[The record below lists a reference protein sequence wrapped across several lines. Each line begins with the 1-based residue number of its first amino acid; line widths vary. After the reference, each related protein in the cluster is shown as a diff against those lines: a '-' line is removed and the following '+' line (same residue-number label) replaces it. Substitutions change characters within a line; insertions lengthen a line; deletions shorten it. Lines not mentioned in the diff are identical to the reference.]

1 MRHLY
6 LFIHLVRQSQ
16 FRQGVVLD
24 NQFSLLQPGNGLFYF
39 LIIAPRHSKKV
50 FYHAVGNG
58 LLLHDERILRIGI
71 EIKILAL
78 ETVHILRGKNNAQS
92 LVPAHGNKV
101 AKRMVRERTRLSP
114 KFQLFA
120 SVVRCFFSK
129 VPVSPSRS
137 FSVPVSCAPSRQN
150 PVTGFC
156 LFLFFAHDL
165 QQKPPHVAH
174 DLQQKSCIFAP
185 DLEQELMF
193 RRHIL
198 KKLEAWKAN
207 AKHKPLI
214 LRGARQV
221 GKTTVV
227 NEFGTQFDNYLYF
240 NLENPES
247 IKLFEM
253 EIPLDDLVNM
263 LYASLGKSQKGGSTL
278 IFIDEIQ
285 NSPKTIALLRYF
297 YEQRPDLYVIAAGSL
312 LENLVDVKVSFPVGR
327 VQYLALR
334 PCSFYEFL
342 GAIGKNNLLAIL
354 AQKAELTIAFHEQLM
369 HLFNQYT
376 IIGGMP
382 EAVQQYAETQDI
394 IAIEDVYET
403 LVQAYKDDSEKYV
416 KGNKLTD
423 VVRFIL
429 SYGWAFSGET
439 ITLGNFANSGYKS
452 REVGEAF
459 RLLEKA
465 MLLELV
471 YPVSSTQMPII
482 PETKRMPKLIWF
494 DTGLV
499 NYQAGIR
506 KEIIGSTEMVDR
518 WRGHIAEQI
527 TAQELLAMED
537 RVGQHRSFWA
547 RPNNGA
553 EVDFLFT
560 HESKLY
566 PIEVKSGTN
575 SHLRSLQSFMDNSDI
590 DIAIRIWSNPY
601 SVDKLKTPNG
611 KEFRL
616 INLPFYLIGRLH
628 QVLEEIITIKDTKSA
643 F

>member
-1 MRHLY
+1 
-6 LFIHLVRQSQ
+6 
-16 FRQGVVLD
+16 
-24 NQFSLLQPGNGLFYF
+24 
-39 LIIAPRHSKKV
+39 
-50 FYHAVGNG
+50 
-58 LLLHDERILRIGI
+58 
-71 EIKILAL
+71 
-78 ETVHILRGKNNAQS
+78 
-92 LVPAHGNKV
+92 
-101 AKRMVRERTRLSP
+101 
-114 KFQLFA
+114 
-120 SVVRCFFSK
+120 
-129 VPVSPSRS
+129 
-137 FSVPVSCAPSRQN
+137 
-150 PVTGFC
+150 
-156 LFLFFAHDL
+156 
-165 QQKPPHVAH
+165 
-174 DLQQKSCIFAP
+174 
-185 DLEQELMF
+185 MF
-193 RRHIL
+193 RRNIIS
-198 KKLEAWKAN
+198 KLEAWKQDER
-207 AKHKPLI
+207 HKPLI

-227 NEFGTQFDNYLYF
+227 NEFGALFDNYLYF
-240 NLENPES
+240 NLERNENV
-247 IKLFEM
+247 KLFEM

-263 LYASLGKSQKGGSTL
+263 LFASLGKPQQKGTTL

-285 NSPKTIALLRYF
+285 NSSKTIALLRYF

-334 PCSFYEFL
+334 PCSYYEFL
-342 GAIGKNNLLAIL
+342 GALGKNNLLAIL
-354 AQKAELTIAFHEQLM
+354 SQKAEYTVAFHEQLM

-382 EAVQQYAETQDI
+382 EAVQQYADTQDVV
-394 IAIEDVYET
+394 AIEDIYET

-416 KGNKLTD
+416 RGNKLTD

-459 RLLEKA
+459 RLLERA

-471 YPVSSTQMPII
+471 YPMSSTQMPII

-506 KEIIGSTEMVDR
+506 REIIGSTEMVDS

-527 TAQELLAMED
+527 TAQELLTMED

-547 RPNNGA
+547 KPNNGA
-553 EVDFLFT
+553 EVDFVFV
-560 HESKLY
+560 HNSKLY

-575 SHLRSLQSFMDNSDI
+575 AHLRSLQSFMDNSDI
-590 DIAIRIWSNPY
+590 DIAIRIWSRPY
-601 SVDKLKTPNG
+601 SADRVKTPKG

-628 QVLEEIITIKDTKSA
+628 QVLDEYSQ
-643 F
+643 

>member
-1 MRHLY
+1 MR
-6 LFIHLVRQSQ
+6 
-16 FRQGVVLD
+16 
-24 NQFSLLQPGNGLFYF
+24 
-39 LIIAPRHSKKV
+39 
-50 FYHAVGNG
+50 
-58 LLLHDERILRIGI
+58 
-71 EIKILAL
+71 
-78 ETVHILRGKNNAQS
+78 
-92 LVPAHGNKV
+92 
-101 AKRMVRERTRLSP
+101 
-114 KFQLFA
+114 
-120 SVVRCFFSK
+120 
-129 VPVSPSRS
+129 
-137 FSVPVSCAPSRQN
+137 
-150 PVTGFC
+150 
-156 LFLFFAHDL
+156 
-165 QQKPPHVAH
+165 
-174 DLQQKSCIFAP
+174 
-185 DLEQELMF
+185 MF
-193 RRHIL
+193 RRNIIS
-198 KKLEAWKAN
+198 KLEAWKQDK
-207 AKHKPLI
+207 KHKPLI

-227 NEFGTQFDNYLYF
+227 NEFGSQFDNYLYF
-240 NLENPES
+240 NLERNENA
-247 IKLFEM
+247 KLFEM

-263 LYASLGKSQKGGSTL
+263 LYASVGKVKKEGTTL
-278 IFIDEIQ
+278 VFIDEIQ

-334 PCSFYEFL
+334 PCSFSEFL
-342 GAIGKNNLLAIL
+342 GAIGKNNLLAVL
-354 AQKAELTIAFHEQLM
+354 SQKAEYTVAFHEQLM

-376 IIGGMP
+376 IVGGMP
-382 EAVQQYAETQDI
+382 EAVQQYAETQDVI
-394 IAIEDVYET
+394 GIEDVYET

-416 KGNKLTD
+416 RGNKLTD

-471 YPVSSTQMPII
+471 YPVSSTQLPII

-506 KEIIGSTEMVDR
+506 KEIIGSTDMVDS

-527 TAQELLAMED
+527 TAQELLALED

-547 RPNNGA
+547 KQNNGA
-553 EVDFLFT
+553 EVDFIFT
-560 HESKLY
+560 HNSKLY

-575 SHLRSLQSFMDNSDI
+575 AHLRSLQVFMDSSEVN
-590 DIAIRIWSNPY
+590 IAIRIWSKPY
-601 SVDKLKTPNG
+601 SIDKVKTIHG
-611 KEFRL
+611 KEFTL
-616 INLPFYLIGRLH
+616 INLPFYLIGNLRN
-628 QVLEEIITIKDTKSA
+628 VLDAVVEE
-643 F
+643 